1 MTKDVEAIV
10 EAVVR
15 SAVKQTVDAAV
26 TTLGPNGLEVV
37 DYNYDAVLGVIT
49 ITFQGNKEQD
59 AQR

>member
-15 SAVKQTVDAAV
+15 SAVKQAVDAAV

-49 ITFQGNKEQD
+49 ITFQGNKED
-59 AQR
+59 